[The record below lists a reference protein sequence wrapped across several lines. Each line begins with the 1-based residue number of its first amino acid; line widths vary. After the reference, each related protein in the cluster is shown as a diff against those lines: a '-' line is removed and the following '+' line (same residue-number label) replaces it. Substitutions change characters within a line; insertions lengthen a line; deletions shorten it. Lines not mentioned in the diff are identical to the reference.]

1 MDTMKYFIFLVA
13 CIGFSMFGAR
23 PANGQ
28 GTKKDSSAANIR
40 LSPEQLKACE
50 GYYQSPQNKDMV
62 VRISAVENGL
72 TAKLLWNNGE
82 IHLAPESELGFV
94 AKEGGDEGPIHLLF
108 HRDSSGL
115 VSELD
120 VAKNGTWNRVKDYKP
135 VVKKEMEHT
144 PAQLA
149 PFQGLYQAREDNSR
163 FLQFYLKDNNL
174 VLKQMWDGTEIPFLP
189 ESELAFFTRSMPMF
203 SLDFTKDKDGNI
215 TQVLAFKRDVWIRTK
230 ALALTPAILR
240 TYEGRFRS
248 KDDPDNEIRIIAKD
262 SNLVIKQ
269 LWDGKET
276 VVKPMTDTYFY
287 NDALSYPLQIVMGPD
302 GKVSQVVLL
311 ITNVFNLVAK

>member
-1 MDTMKYFIFLVA
+1 MKYFIFLVA
-13 CIGFSMFGAR
+13 CIGFGMFGGQ
-23 PANGQ
+23 PATAQ
-28 GTKKDSSAANIR
+28 GTKKDSLVTTIR

-50 GYYQSPQNKDMV
+50 GYYMSTENKDLV

-72 TAKLLWNNGE
+72 SAKLLWNNGE
-82 IHLAPESELGFV
+82 LHLAPESELDFV
-94 AKEGGDEGPIHLLF
+94 AKEAGEGGTLHALF

-115 VSELD
+115 VSQLD
-120 VAKNGTWNRVKDYKP
+120 VTKNGTWKRVNDYKP

-163 FLQFYLKDNNL
+163 FLQFYVKDNNL
-174 VLKQMWDGTEIPFLP
+174 VMKQMWDGTEIPFLP
-189 ESELAFFTRSMPMF
+189 ESELVFFTRSMTMF

-215 TQVLAFKRDVWIRTK
+215 TQVLAFKRDLWIRTK
-230 ALALTPAILR
+230 ALALTPAILK
-240 TYEGRFRS
+240 TYEGRYRS

-276 VVKPMTDTYFY
+276 VVTPLTDTYFY
-287 NDALSYPLQIVMGPD
+287 NNAQSYPLQIVMGQD

-311 ITNVFNLVAK
+311 MTNVFNLVAK